1 MSRRGENIYKRK
13 DGRWEGRY
21 IKGRKANG
29 KIHYG
34 YVYRRTYKETKEK
47 LTEMKWLYKQVQ
59 VIQGV
64 YAGSVSDWIDHC
76 LDQKKKTV
84 KQSTLTTYKYK
95 MTKYFLPYLGEADL
109 RAVTQENLQEWVENL
124 SETTLSSTTIH
135 TIFQTVRRYFEQAV
149 TEAILEVNPCKG
161 VVLPKKEAKKIQPL
175 TVQEQKQIEETA
187 AVEKNGKIVLF
198 ALQTGLRIGELAGLR
213 WEDIDFTNNL
223 ISVRRTYQRVLSEGK
238 GTELQLGRPKTKAS
252 ERVLPLS
259 ERVKSWLLSWKSDH
273 SKEFVFQVG
282 DRPMEPRLITYHFQ
296 RICEKAGVKG
306 CHFHQLRHTFATRLL
321 ENRCTITGISALLG
335 HASTQMT
342 LDVYTGT
349 DLTERRK
356 MVDSLSLEW
365 VS

>member
-34 YVYRRTYKETKEK
+34 YVYRHTYKETKEK

-59 VIQGV
+59 VIQGL
-64 YAGSVSDWIDHC
+64 YSGSIRDWMIYC
-76 LDQKKKTV
+76 LDQQKKTV
-84 KQSTLTTYKYK
+84 KQSTLTTYQYK
-95 MTKYFLPYLGEADL
+95 VTKYLLPYLGEVEL
-109 RAVTQENLQEWVENL
+109 RAVTQKDMQEWIQKL
-124 SETTLSSTTIH
+124 SDTTLSSTTIH
-135 TIFQTVRRYFEQAV
+135 TIFQTVQRYFEQAV
-149 TEAILEVNPCKG
+149 NEAVLEANPCKG

-175 TVQEQKQIEETA
+175 TIQEQKQLEETA
-187 AVEKNGKIVLF
+187 AVEKNGKLVLF

-213 WEDIDFTNNL
+213 WEDIDFSNNL
-223 ISVRRTYQRVLSEGK
+223 ISVRHTYQRVLSEGQ
-238 GTELQLGRPKTKAS
+238 GTELQLGRPKTRAS
-252 ERVLPLS
+252 ERLLPLS
-259 ERVKSWLLSWKSDH
+259 EKVKAWLLSWKPEQTQ
-273 SKEFVFQVG
+273 EFVFQVG

-296 RICEKAGVKG
+296 RICAKAGVKG

-321 ENRCTITGISALLG
+321 ENRGTIAGISALLG

-342 LDVYTGT
+342 LDIYTGS

-356 MVDSLSLEW
+356 MVDTLSLEW